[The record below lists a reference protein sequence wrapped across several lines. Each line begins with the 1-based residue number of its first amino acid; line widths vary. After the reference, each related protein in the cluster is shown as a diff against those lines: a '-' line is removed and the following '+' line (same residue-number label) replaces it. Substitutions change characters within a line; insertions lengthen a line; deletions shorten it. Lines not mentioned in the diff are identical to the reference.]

1 MQEEHELTEG
11 AWQTEP
17 IPEGFRS
24 GFVAFLGEP
33 NVGKSTL
40 LNALLD
46 FKVAIGSPK
55 PQTTRDRILGIYTDD
70 RCQAVFVDTPGVMDP
85 QDRFNEC
92 LRDSALE
99 ALREADAVCHL
110 VDASAPR
117 VLPAAAAEA
126 VRLTRK
132 PLFLVVNKTDC
143 LPQAEALIG
152 QKESQERRRA
162 WEAMAPEGWPSNAYA
177 DVLFLSAL
185 EKNGLPALVEAVREV
200 LPEGPPL
207 YDPATLTD
215 RPMRFLAAEIV
226 RQKVLEHCHQE
237 VPYAVA
243 TRTEEFIER
252 PNGKFLVRVCIYVEH
267 DSQKAIVIG
276 HNGTMLRTIGQ
287 EARVEIEEMADHP
300 IFLELWVKVLK
311 NWRKKEH
318 ALQEFGYKT
327 PLPKDRKRRR
337 RR

>member
-1 MQEEHELTEG
+1 MANRTDPG
-11 AWQTEP
+11 G
-17 IPEGFRS
+17 IPFGVRGLS
-24 GFVAFLGEP
+24 GRAERRQIP
-33 NVGKSTL
+33 L
-40 LNALLD
+40 LNAFWIQGGD
-46 FKVAIGSPK
+46 RFAQ
-55 PQTTRDRILGIYTDD
+55 PQTTRDRILGISTDD
-70 RCQAVFVDTPGVMDP
+70 LCQAVFVDTPGVMDP

-92 LRDSALE
+92 LRDSSVE

-117 VLPAAAAEA
+117 SLPAAAAEA

-152 QKESQERRRA
+152 QKELQERRRA

-207 YDPATLTD
+207 YDPDTLTD

-243 TRTEEFIER
+243 TRTEELSNAQTASFWC
-252 PNGKFLVRVCIYVEH
+252 GCAFMW
-267 DSQKAIVIG
+267 S
-276 HNGTMLRTIGQ
+276 TT
-287 EARVEIEEMADHP
+287 
-300 IFLELWVKVLK
+300 
-311 NWRKKEH
+311 
-318 ALQEFGYKT
+318 
-327 PLPKDRKRRR
+327 RRR
-337 RR
+337 RL

>member
-1 MQEEHELTEG
+1 
-11 AWQTEP
+11 
-17 IPEGFRS
+17 
-24 GFVAFLGEP
+24 
-33 NVGKSTL
+33 
-40 LNALLD
+40 LLD
-46 FKVAIGSPK
+46 FKVAIVSAK
-55 PQTTRDRILGIYTDD
+55 PQTTRDRILGIYSDE

-85 QDRFNEC
+85 LDRFNEC

-110 VDASAPR
+110 VDASKPR
-117 VLPAAAAEA
+117 HLPAAAAQA
-126 VRLTRK
+126 VRQARK
-132 PLFLVVNKTDC
+132 PLFLLINKTDC

-152 QKESQERRRA
+152 QTDAQERRRA
-162 WEAMAPEGWPSNAYA
+162 WEAMAPEGWPSNLYT

-185 EKNGLPALVEAVREV
+185 EKNGLPALVEAVRVV

-207 YDPATLTD
+207 FDPETLTD

-252 PNGKFLVRVCIYVEH
+252 QNGKFLVRVCIYVEH

-276 HNGTMLRTIGQ
+276 HNGAMLRAIGQ
-287 EARVEIEEMADHP
+287 EARVEIEEMADHA

-311 NWRKKEH
+311 NWRKNEY
-318 ALQEFGYKT
+318 ALQEFGYKIPAT
-327 PLPKDRKRRR
+327 KNKRRR